1 MTTAHSNLGASS
13 AKRWMNCPGSNALI
27 EHAPPEQPSKYAAE
41 GTAAHWVGE
50 QLIRHATAQPFVQ
63 PVVGTTCPDNGYK
76 IDADMLRYGAGYM
89 DYVCGLAASDAI
101 AVEQRFDLS
110 WIYPG
115 MFGTSDAS
123 TYDPVAKH
131 LHVVDL
137 KYGKGEEVDAV
148 DNPQGAFYAI
158 GAAQASGVWETMD
171 LASFH
176 IYQPRISDTPS
187 VWTLTRAELHAW
199 AERFRLAAIAASQP
213 GAPRVASLDACRWCR
228 AKAIC
233 HENRQFASQQ
243 ALAVQAARDHALY
256 GMTPEQLAADYD
268 LMREAKKW
276 IEQRLTALQAYA
288 TQQAN
293 EMGVDVP
300 GYKLV
305 QRKSNRRW
313 IDPTDAIALFRMF
326 GHTDE
331 VIFEEQSIK
340 SPAQLEK
347 LIAKSDVA
355 SYITTDDNG
364 VELVPLSDKRPAV
377 AAKSRLATLFQV
389 GE

>member
-1 MTTAHSNLGASS
+1 MTAHSNLGASS

-50 QLIRHATAQPFVQ
+50 QLIRQATDQPFVQ
-63 PVVGTTCPDNGYK
+63 PVVGMKCPENDYV
-76 IDADMLRYGAGYM
+76 IDADMLRYGAAYCGYV
-89 DYVCGLAASDAI
+89 YGLSEGFPVS
-101 AVEQRFDLS
+101 VEQRFDLS

-123 TYDPVAKH
+123 TYDPGTRC

-158 GAAQASGVWETMD
+158 GAAQASGVWET
-171 LASFH
+171 LEFASFH
-176 IYQPRISDTPS
+176 IYQPRITDTPS

-199 AERFRLAAIAASQP
+199 AERFRLAAIAACQP
-213 GAPRVASLDACRWCR
+213 GAPRVASVDACRWCR

-233 HENRQFASQQ
+233 PENRAFATQQ

-256 GMTPEQLAADYD
+256 GMTAEQLAADYD

-276 IEQRLTALQAYA
+276 IEQRLTALHVYA

-305 QRKSNRRW
+305 QKRSNRRW

-326 GHTDE
+326 GHADE
-331 VIFEEQSIK
+331 VIFEEPSIR

-364 VELVPLSDKRPAV
+364 VELVPMSDKRPAV

>member
-1 MTTAHSNLGASS
+1 MTPAHSNLGASS
-13 AKRWMNCPGSNALI
+13 AKRWMGCPGSNALL

-50 QLIRHATAQPFVQ
+50 QLIRQEIGMEFTAPVIGQP
-63 PVVGTTCPDNGYK
+63 CPDNGHK
-76 IDADMLRYGAGYM
+76 VDADMLRYGSAYM
-89 DYVCGLAASDAI
+89 DYVCTLSRGGEI

-123 TYDPVAKH
+123 TYDQAAKH

-158 GAAQASGVWETMD
+158 GAAMASGVWDE
-171 LASFH
+171 LEYASFH
-176 IYQPRISDTPS
+176 IYQPRITSDPS
-187 VWTLTRAELHAW
+187 VWTMTRAELHAW
-199 AERFRLAAIAASQP
+199 AERFRLAAIAACRP
-213 GAPRVASLDACRWCR
+213 DAPRIASLDACRWCR

-233 HENRQFASQQ
+233 PENKAFATQQ
-243 ALAVQAARDHALY
+243 ALAVEAARGHALY
-256 GMTPEQLAADYD
+256 GMTPAQLAADYD

-276 IEQRLTALQAYA
+276 IEQRLTALQVYA

-293 EMGVDVP
+293 DMGVDIP

-305 QRKSNRRW
+305 QRRSNRRW
-313 IDPTDAIALFRMF
+313 IDPTEAIALFRMF
-326 GHTDE
+326 GHPDD
-331 VIFEEQSIK
+331 VIFEEPTIK

-347 LIAKSDVA
+347 IIAKADVA

-364 VELVPLSDKRPAV
+364 VELVPMSDKRPAV
-377 AAKSRLATLFQV
+377 AAKSRLAILFQV

>member
-1 MTTAHSNLGASS
+1 MTAHSNLGASS

-50 QLIRHATAQPFVQ
+50 QKILAVTGHRNMVPLA
-63 PVVGTTCPDNGYK
+63 GMRCPENGYSV
-76 IDADMLRYGAGYM
+76 DADMLRYGNGYAGYCM
-89 DYVCGLAASDAI
+89 GLAAGNPVH
-101 AVEQRFDLS
+101 VEVRVDLS
-110 WIYPG
+110 FIHPT
-115 MFGTSDAS
+115 MFGTNDFG
-123 TYDPVAKH
+123 TYLPAVKH
-131 LHVVDL
+131 LHAVDL
-137 KYGKGEEVDAV
+137 KYGKGEEVDAE
-148 DNPQGAFYAI
+148 DNPQGAFYLI
-158 GAAQASGVWETMD
+158 GLAKKLGVWDE
-171 LASFH
+171 LEYASFH
-176 IYQPRISDTPS
+176 IYQPRITDQPS

-199 AERFRLAAIAASQP
+199 AERFRLAAIAACQP
-213 GAPRVASLDACRWCR
+213 GAPRIASLDACRWCR

-233 HENRQFASQQ
+233 PENRAFATQQ

-276 IEQRLTALQAYA
+276 IEQRLTALHVYA

-305 QRKSNRRW
+305 QKRSNRRW
-313 IDPTDAIALFRMF
+313 IDPTNAVALFRMF
-326 GHTDE
+326 GHADE
-331 VIFEEQSIK
+331 VIFEEPAIK

-364 VELVPLSDKRPAV
+364 VELAPMSDKRPAV
-377 AAKSRLATLFQV
+377 AAKSRLASLFKV